1 MVEGVIDMEIR
12 KVQMTGGSSYVITL
26 PKEWIKTNNIM
37 KNDSL
42 GLISKSDGSLLITTE
57 IREKNTQR
65 VKEFDVDDKTNDAFL
80 LRQLIGAYIAGYN
93 SIKIKSKDK
102 ISLGVRS
109 CVRKFTQIT
118 IGQEVVEESN
128 KTVVIKDLL
137 KPAEM
142 PFNSII
148 KRMHLMVK
156 SMHEEAIKTLESG
169 NKRIIEEIMLREN
182 DVDRLHWLVARQ
194 YNMMLQNPSLAEK
207 MNITLTMTST
217 YFLIS
222 RIIERMG
229 DHVVRIAR
237 NVQNLTE
244 SKLDKK
250 TKEKIQ
256 RASDIAL
263 NIFNRGIGSFF
274 RKDMFSSNRNIDSV
288 QTLGKLCEDINLSV
302 TKKTGSI
309 ALSVGYITESIR
321 RIGEYAEDLS
331 EIAINY
337 LASEGK

>member
-1 MVEGVIDMEIR
+1 MEIR

-26 PKEWIKTNNIM
+26 PKEWVKSNNIA
-37 KNDSL
+37 KNDPL
-42 GLISKSDGSLLITTE
+42 GLTIKPDGSLLVTTDVT
-57 IREKNTQR
+57 EKRIQR
-65 VKEFDVDDKTNDAFL
+65 IKEFDVNEKTNDTFL

-93 SIKIKSKDK
+93 SIKIKSKTK
-102 ISLGVRS
+102 VSLKVRS
-109 CVRKFTQIT
+109 SVRKFTQIT
-118 IGQEVVEESN
+118 IGQEVIEESD
-128 KTVVIKDLL
+128 KTIVIKDLL
-137 KPAEM
+137 NPAEM
-142 PFNSII
+142 PFNSTI

-156 SMHEEAIKTLESG
+156 SMHEDAIKTLNSG
-169 NKRIIEEIMLREN
+169 NKKTLEEIMLKEN

-194 YNMMLQNPSLAEK
+194 YNMMLQDLDLAEK
-207 MNITLTMTST
+207 MNITLNLAST

-229 DHVVRIAR
+229 DHVVRIAK
-237 NVQNLTE
+237 NIQKLTDD
-244 SKLDKK
+244 KLDKK

-256 RASDIAL
+256 NASSIAL
-263 NIFNRGIGSFF
+263 NIFNKSIGSFF
-274 RKDMFSSNRNIDSV
+274 RKEIVSSNRNIDSV
-288 QTLGKLCEDINLSV
+288 QTLGALCEEINSYV

-337 LASEGK
+337 LVNTEKN